1 MYNTSSESISN
12 FIKWAQ
18 ERISREVQE
27 NEKIEEESGEAN
39 YLPDSVFARFYTK
52 QDKLNAINGVNY
64 YRDQGMRMPAACKKY
79 GISTSSYGK
88 WRRELKLPVHKR
100 K

>member
-18 ERISREVQE
+18 ESLAREVEE
-27 NEKIEEESGEAN
+27 NEKIEEETGEAN
-39 YLPDSVFARFYTK
+39 YQPDSVFARFYTK
-52 QDKLNAINGVNY
+52 QDKINAINGVNY

-79 GISTSSYGK
+79 GICTSSYGK
-88 WRRELKLPVHKR
+88 WRRQLKLPVYKR

>member
-18 ERISREVQE
+18 ERLAREV
-27 NEKIEEESGEAN
+27 EETGEAN
-39 YLPDSVFARFYTK
+39 YQPDSVFARFYTE

-64 YRDQGMRMPAACKKY
+64 YRDKGMSMPAACKKY

-88 WRRELKLPVHKR
+88 WRRQLKLPVYKR

>member
-18 ERISREVQE
+18 ERIAREVQE

-64 YRDQGMRMPAACKKY
+64 YRDQGMTMPGACKKY

-88 WRRELKLPVHKR
+88 WRRELKLPVYKR

>member
-18 ERISREVQE
+18 ERLAREVEE
-27 NEKIEEESGEAN
+27 NEKIEEETGEAN
-39 YLPDSVFARFYTK
+39 YQPDK
-52 QDKLNAINGVNY
+52 
-64 YRDQGMRMPAACKKY
+64 GMSMPAACKKY

-88 WRRELKLPVHKR
+88 WRRQLKLPVYKR

>member
-88 WRRELKLPVHKR
+88 WRRELKLPVYKR

>member
-18 ERISREVQE
+18 ERIAREVQE

-88 WRRELKLPVHKR
+88 WRRELKLSVYKR

>member
-18 ERISREVQE
+18 ERISREVEE

-52 QDKLNAINGVNY
+52 QDKINAINGVNY

-79 GISTSSYGK
+79 GICTSSYGK
-88 WRRELKLPVHKR
+88 WRRELKLPVYKR

>member
-18 ERISREVQE
+18 ERIAREVQE

-64 YRDQGMRMPAACKKY
+64 T
-79 GISTSSYGK
+79 GIK
-88 WRRELKLPVHKR
+88 V
-100 K
+100 

>member
-39 YLPDSVFARFYTK
+39 YLPDSVFARLYTK

-88 WRRELKLPVHKR
+88 WRRQLKLPVYKR

>member
-18 ERISREVQE
+18 ERISREVEE

-52 QDKLNAINGVNY
+52 QDKVNAINGVNY

-79 GISTSSYGK
+79 GICTSSYGK
-88 WRRELKLPVHKR
+88 WRRELKLPVYKR

>member
-18 ERISREVQE
+18 ERIAREVQE

-52 QDKLNAINGVNY
+52 QDKINAINGVNY

-79 GISTSSYGK
+79 GICTSSYGK
-88 WRRELKLPVHKR
+88 WRRELKLPVYKR

>member
-88 WRRELKLPVHKR
+88 WRRQLKLPVYKR